1 MTDENKYD
9 LAEKIGEGTYGKVF
23 KARVVSTK
31 EVVAIKEMK
40 IDSTE
45 EGIPSTAIREIA
57 LLKTVQHA
65 QVVRLLDVICKPG
78 KLLLVFEFMDSDLKK
93 YMKARNGTLAPP
105 IVGNFSRQM
114 FLGMEFLHSH
124 RIIHRDMKPQNL
136 LVDENRKLKIA
147 DFGLARA
154 YSIPL
159 PEYTHEV
166 ITVWYRPP
174 EILLGGKLYSLPVDL
189 WSCGCIVAEMA
200 TGGPLF
206 PGDSEIDTCFKIFQK
221 FGTPT
226 EQQWPDLNKLPDF
239 KPTFPKWP
247 KKSWS
252 NIRNTMAQVGEVGV
266 DLLEALFEYDPRK
279 RMSARAALSHP
290 YINLANA
297 QDDVTMP

>member
-23 KARVVSTK
+23 KARVVSTN

-93 YMKARNGTLAPP
+93 YMKARNGTLAPT
-105 IVGNFSRQM
+105 IVVNFSRQM

-166 ITVWYRPP
+166 ITLWYRPP

-189 WSCGCIVAEMA
+189 WGCGCIVAEMA

-266 DLLEALFEYDPRK
+266 DLLEALFEYDPGK